1 MKFHIKLITKTK
13 YLADGLLAR
22 KSFHGH
28 QIVVQGGTARIEN
41 CAVSEE
47 VLSHSHEEAHKLIP
61 LNGLDAMKDDK
72 RKLIAVHCAYTDI
85 LTLFVDLVANDRHSE
100 SSKIHL
106 EKLENHLVTL
116 IL

>member
-1 MKFHIKLITKTK
+1 MKFHIELMTKTK
-13 YLADGLLAR
+13 YLADGLPAR
-22 KSFHGH
+22 KSFHG

-61 LNGLDAMKDDK
+61 LTGLDAMKDDK
-72 RKLIAVHCAYTDI
+72 RKLIAVHCADTDI

-100 SSKIHL
+100 SSKIHM